1 MTAPAPAPTPAPDLA
16 PAGSV
21 LLSGRDLVQTYQ
33 AHGGALFRRAPRV
46 RALDGVSVEIP
57 RGAGV
62 AIVGESGSGKST
74 LLRLLLGLERP
85 EAGTVAFDGRE
96 VVAKRSD
103 RLLWLRSRT
112 GIVFQDPYA
121 SLNPRRTIGQTVA
134 EPLEAI
140 GAPGDHAAL
149 VRAMLARLDLPE
161 DTAERYPAEFSGGQ
175 RQRIALA
182 RALVHGPD
190 LLVGDEPVSALD
202 VLVRRRILELLA
214 ELRAEL
220 GLTLLTVTH
229 DLGIVPDLAEHI
241 IVMHRGVVIESGPV
255 EQILGAPREPYT
267 RALVAAIPRL
277 PGRTP

>member
-16 PAGSV
+16 PAGSI

-33 AHGGALFRRAPRV
+33 ARGGALFRRAPRV

-85 EAGTVAFDGRE
+85 ESGTVAFDGRE